1 MVDAPSDR
9 ILRPSLHVMDCE
21 LRDWACSFLMKLLT
35 DFEYPKYM
43 ILQTVSRFELD
54 ICGQTGRKLWIT
66 VYDEISGH
74 GFEADQSD
82 LFLEGFIEAFRVPF
96 WNLIPAS
103 NNTYRDDAEKA
114 DRFGVEISSKS
125 E

>member
-1 MVDAPSDR
+1 MVDAPSDH
-9 ILRPSLHVMDCE
+9 ILRPSLYVMDCE

-43 ILQTVSRFELD
+43 ILQTVSRFEMD
-54 ICGQTGRKLWIT
+54 ICGQTGRKLWLT
-66 VYDEISGH
+66 VYDEISGY

-103 NNTYRDDAEKA
+103 NNTCRDDAETA